1 MQLVLSGQF
10 LLQSQ
15 TAFAVGSEDDLPVGL
30 GLAAG
35 AIVALHPLQV
45 EVVPAVARNIDLLL
59 GVFTLLALLM
69 ARRGAFVATVL
80 AAMACALMLGLGNT
94 LGHKRLQAALMA
106 APIRQKECSLAIN
119 EHGIASE
126 GGALH
131 SHVEW
136 SDVTEIAEM
145 GSFVLIML
153 SPLEY
158 IPIPE
163 FSLPPDLSRTELV
176 ETLREWHE
184 AARQDFSEAEYA

>member
-1 MQLVLSGQF
+1 MRDTIYLTYSWRDIPVAKLTNRLTVRFFGPLRWIALLLAVTVLFASF
-10 LLQSQ
+10 ILLQK
-15 TAFAVGSEDDLPVGL
+15 
-30 GLAAG
+30 
-35 AIVALHPLQV
+35 H
-45 EVVPAVARNIDLLL
+45 
-59 GVFTLLALLM
+59 VFPHESGTQLS
-69 ARRGAFVATVL
+69 TVL

-106 APIRQKECSLAIN
+106 APIRQKPCSLAIN
-119 EHGIASE
+119 RHGIASE

-176 ETLREWHE
+176 EQLREWHE
-184 AARQDFSEAEYA
+184 AAQPEIAGAEYA